1 MTTIQDITPIFKT
14 RLQTLRQLLL
24 SAQKQKDAAM
34 PELMASRIIEDMHPL
49 TTQVAFACNQSNH
62 FAQWCLNKDILM
74 LESPENVEAALA
86 TIDHS
91 LSMLAELDT
100 TPDLVLKD
108 HKDIALPNN
117 MNLSLSGVQYVHDW
131 LMPNFYFHLV
141 TAYNILRMQGVNIG
155 KRDYM
160 MHLASHFQSKP

>member
-1 MTTIQDITPIFKT
+1 MTTVKDITPIFKT

-24 SAQKQKDAAM
+24 AAQKQKESTLS
-34 PELMASRIIEDMHPL
+34 ELMASRIIEDMHPL
-49 TTQVAFACNQSNH
+49 TTQVAFACNQANH
-62 FAQWCLNKDILM
+62 FAQWCLDKDITM
-74 LESPENVEAALA
+74 LESPADFTQALA
-86 TIDHS
+86 TLEQS
-91 LSMLAELDT
+91 LSLLTELEKTPELA
-100 TPDLVLKD
+100 LKD

-117 MNLSLSGVQYVHDW
+117 MHLSLSGVQYVQDW

-160 MHLASHFQSKP
+160 MHLAGHIQHTP